1 MKRFVQLCQEI
12 ADSQRKIFDIE
23 GIKVSVKFEELLN
36 DMKTLAMLAF
46 ELSNSAKF
54 FSSTNVSKENCSI
67 LERTFGTN
75 GNTTWCPWVYKERV
89 AVANLVDKFKL
100 SLPRKYLP
108 EKQFHT

>member
-23 GIKVSVKFEELLN
+23 GIKVSLKFEELLN

-54 FSSTNVSKENCSI
+54 
-67 LERTFGTN
+67 
-75 GNTTWCPWVYKERV
+75 
-89 AVANLVDKFKL
+89 
-100 SLPRKYLP
+100 LPPQMYQK
-108 EKQFHT
+108 KIVQF

>member
-54 FSSTNVSKENCSI
+54 FPTQMYQKKIV
-67 LERTFGTN
+67 
-75 GNTTWCPWVYKERV
+75 
-89 AVANLVDKFKL
+89 
-100 SLPRKYLP
+100 
-108 EKQFHT
+108 QF

>member
-1 MKRFVQLCQEI
+1 
-12 ADSQRKIFDIE
+12 
-23 GIKVSVKFEELLN
+23 
-36 DMKTLAMLAF
+36 MKTQAMLAF

-75 GNTTWCPWVYKERV
+75 GNTTWCPWVYEERV